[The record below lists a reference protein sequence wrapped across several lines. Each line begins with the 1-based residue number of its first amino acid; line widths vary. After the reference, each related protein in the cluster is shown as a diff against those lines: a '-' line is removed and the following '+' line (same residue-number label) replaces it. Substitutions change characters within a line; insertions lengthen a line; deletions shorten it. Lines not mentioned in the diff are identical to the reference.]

1 MPGGGLVKKVF
12 LVATLLLAVAC
23 ATYTSRMEL
32 SRDLYH
38 EGRYEDALGGLNKLV
53 EDSSG
58 KDHFLLLL
66 ERGKVNLAAGRYD
79 SAIVDLQEAE
89 RRFLE
94 IEATTSVSEAIK
106 GMLVNPTM
114 GEYQSDPHE
123 KIMISSYLLLAY
135 WFKGDREGA
144 FVERNRLVGRLKQY
158 TEGLSDKDRAA
169 LDVPFAH
176 YLAAVM
182 YEIEGREDDARIEYD
197 ALRKIVPEA
206 VPEVLDPNL
215 RELVVFAE
223 VGRAPLLVS
232 TEIRG
237 YLQKDGGNLVGF
249 FTLPGGSGPQMFFMP
264 GFGDLSLDKAG
275 VLFTFAFPQCVR
287 QRRTVDRCRLV
298 VNSVEAGEMRPLDNL
313 ENTAHAA
320 YEKDLGPTLLK
331 AAFRTYLKTVA
342 QTKLAKKDDAKG
354 VAFNVLGK
362 MLAAVDRADTRSW
375 QTLPAEIRVFRM
387 EYKSGEGT
395 VFVRYLD
402 ANGNVVGTSGT
413 INIPP
418 GTGIKTLIFLI

>member
-1 MPGGGLVKKVF
+1 MRKAWCAAF
-12 LVATLLLAVAC
+12 LLFAVAC

-38 EGRYEDALGGLNKLV
+38 EGRYVDALGGLDKLV
-53 EDSSG
+53 EDASG

-94 IEATTSVSEAIK
+94 IEATASVSEAIK
-106 GMLVNPTM
+106 SMLVNPTM
-114 GEYQSDPHE
+114 GEYQPGPHE

-135 WFKGDREGA
+135 WLKGDREGA
-144 FVERNRLVGRLKQY
+144 FVERNRLVGRLKQH
-158 TEGLSDKDRAA
+158 TEGLSEEDRAA
-169 LDVPFAH
+169 LDVPFAR

-197 ALRKIVPEA
+197 ALRMLMPDA

-223 VGRAPLLVS
+223 VGRAPVLVS

-237 YLQKDGGNLVGF
+237 YLQKDGGSLVGF
-249 FTLPGGSGPQMFFMP
+249 FNLPGSPDPQMFFLP
-264 GFGDLSLDKAG
+264 GFMDLSLDKPG
-275 VLFTFAFPQCVR
+275 VLFTFAFPQCMKQPR
-287 QRRTVDRCRLV
+287 NVDRCRLV
-298 VNSVEAGEMRPLDNL
+298 VGGVEAGEMRPLDNL
-313 ENTAHAA
+313 EKTAYTA
-320 YEKDLGPTLLK
+320 YEKNLGPTLLK

-342 QTKLAKKDDAKG
+342 QTKLAKGDDAKG
-354 VAFNVLGK
+354 FAINVFAK
-362 MLAAVDRADTRSW
+362 VLAAADRADTRSW
-375 QTLPAEIRVFRM
+375 QTLPAEIRIFRM
-387 EYKSGEGT
+387 EHKSGEDT
-395 VFVRYLD
+395 VFVKHLD
-402 ANGNVVGTSGT
+402 ANGNVVGTSVSVKFSSGSERKT
-413 INIPP
+413 IV
-418 GTGIKTLIFLI
+418 FLI

>member
-1 MPGGGLVKKVF
+1 MKKAF
-12 LVATLLLAVAC
+12 LVAALLLAVAC

-32 SRDLYH
+32 SRDLYYD
-38 EGRYEDALGGLNKLV
+38 GRYEDALGGLNKLV

-66 ERGKVNLAAGRYD
+66 ERGKVNLASGEYD

-94 IEATTSVSEAIK
+94 IEATTSVSEAFK
-106 GMLVNPTM
+106 SMLVNPTM

-135 WFKGDREGA
+135 WLKGDREGA
-144 FVERNRLVGRLKQY
+144 LVERNRLVGRLKQY

-182 YEIEGREDDARIEYD
+182 YEVEGREDDARIEYD
-197 ALRKIVPEA
+197 ALGKVMPDA
-206 VPEVLDPNL
+206 VPEILDPSL
-215 RELVVFAE
+215 RELVVFTE
-223 VGRAPLLVS
+223 VGRAPVLVS

-237 YLQKDGGNLVGF
+237 YLQKDGGSLVGF
-249 FTLPGGSGPQMFFMP
+249 FNLPGGSGPQMFFLP
-264 GFGDLSLDKAG
+264 GFMDLSLDKPG

-287 QRRTVDRCRLV
+287 QRRIVDRCKLV
-298 VNSVEAGEMRPLDNL
+298 VDGVEAGEMRPLDNL
-313 ENTAHAA
+313 ENTAYAA

-342 QTKLAKKDDAKG
+342 QTKLAKGDDAKG
-354 VAFNVLGK
+354 VAFDVLGK
-362 MLAAVDRADTRSW
+362 VLAAVDRADTRSW
-375 QTLPAEIRVFRM
+375 QTLPAEIRIFRM
-387 EYKSGEGT
+387 ERNPGKGT
-395 VFVRYLD
+395 ALIRYYD
-402 ANGNVVGTSGT
+402 AAGAVIGTSRPVE
-413 INIPP
+413 IPP
-418 GTGIKTLIFLI
+418 GAGNKTILFLI